1 MAAGVHRIRGLT
13 EPMPSMADQTD
24 VGMERVDL
32 GQMTSTE
39 SQVCFFFIYIFQKC
53 ILRPSKTGN
62 IFVQLIWR
70 NIVALQ
76 VERVVAPIATA
87 CSTCHPTNSSVA
99 SCSNML
105 HKIGPSST
113 FCNNFFQLATLKFVA
128 WKVEHVVVIRA
139 TTR

>member
-1 MAAGVHRIRGLT
+1 MAAGVHRIHGLT

-39 SQVCFFFIYIFQKC
+39 SQVCSVYLFISKMY
-53 ILRPSKTGN
+53 LTPSKTGN

-76 VERVVAPIATA
+76 VEQVVAPITTA
-87 CSTCHPTNSSVA
+87 CSTCHATNSSVA

-105 HKIGPSST
+105 RKIDPSSS
-113 FCNNFFQLATLKFVA
+113 FYNKFFQLATLKFVA
-128 WKVEHVVVIRA
+128 WKVEHVGVIRA